1 MMLAEAGHHI
11 PRLADKVMKRMMVDQ
26 QQSDRPKPANR
37 QDSLYAPSGDGEERG
52 RYPGHVAESSVY
64 TKASV
69 HPLITGSVIAGLGI
83 AAFAAWRTF
92 YDHKG
97 ERNSNHA

>member
-1 MMLAEAGHHI
+1 
-11 PRLADKVMKRMMVDQ
+11 RLTDKLMEKRMVDQ
-26 QQSDRPKPANR
+26 QQSDRPKPPNR
-37 QDSLYAPSGDGEERG
+37 EDSLYAPSVDGKERG

-69 HPLITGSVIAGLGI
+69 HPLITGSVIACLGI
-83 AAFAAWRTF
+83 AAFAAWRF

-97 ERNSNHA
+97 EGRNSNYA